1 LVTDKK
7 DIQDAMIGVMSD
19 HAMREQLA
27 KEQGEDFDE
36 DMRVTLA
43 QYIESLP
50 EDERVIAWSLQ
61 NSERGL

>member
-1 LVTDKK
+1 
-7 DIQDAMIGVMSD
+7 MIGVMSD